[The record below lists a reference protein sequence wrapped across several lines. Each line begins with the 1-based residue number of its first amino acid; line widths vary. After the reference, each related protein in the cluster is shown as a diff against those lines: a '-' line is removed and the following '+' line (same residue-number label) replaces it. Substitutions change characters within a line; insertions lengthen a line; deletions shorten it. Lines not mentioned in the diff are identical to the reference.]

1 MDIHQMERPVGAIE
15 FSLGSTEIVI
25 LKKYIEKLNSQQR
38 NQQGTSIEMVQ
49 KIAKY
54 WTLILLKLN
63 NLKASSRSFV
73 EVTAHFWVEIIF

>member
-1 MDIHQMERPVGAIE
+1 MLPSCMDIHQMERPVGAIE

-49 KIAKY
+49 KNCK
-54 WTLILLKLN
+54 ILNFNFIKI
-63 NLKASSRSFV
+63 K
-73 EVTAHFWVEIIF
+73 